1 VSNDRVPTD
10 VSVEERV
17 EVAADVAAAEPDIC
31 DILGVVVVAVLIIL
45 YELAGG
51 WFLIYYNPLK

>member
-1 VSNDRVPTD
+1 VSNDRVPTE
-10 VSVEERV
+10 VSVEERA

-31 DILGVVVVAVLIIL
+31 DILGVVLAVLIIL

>member
-1 VSNDRVPTD
+1 VSNDRVPTE
-10 VSVEERV
+10 VSVEERA

-31 DILGVVVVAVLIIL
+31 DILGVVVVLIIL
-45 YELAGG
+45 YELADG